1 MQTNTTISCIYA
13 QRIMQE
19 RKEETKEGKKNDL
32 IDIITACRQIPF
44 WSLGISGEGRKIELW
59 SLGDF

>member
-1 MQTNTTISCIYA
+1 
-13 QRIMQE
+13 MQE